1 MGDEPVLQ
9 ALKRTTDN
17 GKAWTYAVGILKKMA
32 KESIIHTRIGNIT
45 LKFIS

>member
-17 GKAWTYAVGILKKMA
+17 GKAWTYAVGILKKWQ
-32 KESIIHTRIGNIT
+32 KNRLFTPE
-45 LKFIS
+45 